1 MLQKN
6 TIRALTFSFL
16 AFMCLFMFG
25 FTAPAQDVRMT
36 YFANGYIMTTTQY
49 EHGKKNGVFKQFFEN
64 GKIQLLR
71 TYKDDVLDGKS
82 REYYP
87 NGKLKEELVYEQG
100 KVIHLRIY
108 NEQGKLI
115 LSKY

>member
-1 MLQKN
+1 MQQQN
-6 TIRALTFSFL
+6 NIRALPFTFL

-25 FTAPAQDVRMT
+25 FNAPAEDVRMT
-36 YFANGYIMTTTQY
+36 YFPSGYVKTTTQY
-49 EHGKKNGVFKQFFEN
+49 EHGKKNGVFKQFYEN
-64 GKIQLLR
+64 GKLQQLR

-82 REYYP
+82 LEYYP

-100 KVIHLRIY
+100 KAVHLRLY
-108 NEQGKLI
+108 DEQGKLI

>member
-1 MLQKN
+1 MQQKN
-6 TIRALTFSFL
+6 TLSALTFSCLVFV
-16 AFMCLFMFG
+16 CLFMFG
-25 FTAPAQDVRMT
+25 FTAPAEDVRMT
-36 YFANGYIMTTTQY
+36 YFPNGYIKTTTQY

-64 GKIQLLR
+64 GKTQLLR

-87 NGKLKEELVYEQG
+87 TGKLKEELVYEQG
-100 KVIHLRIY
+100 NVIHLRLY
-108 NEQGKLI
+108 DEQGKLI